1 MAKKGAIMLENISS
15 EEIKSQFKSNKKVR
29 LISLVVGG
37 IVLLIV
43 GYFIYRQFVA
53 IPKGQK
59 SEDSYW
65 VGLNYANQDS
75 TDMAIDELSAAVK
88 KYDGYKGGE
97 NAQFVLGRQ
106 YMEKGDFKK
115 AIETL
120 EDVSTSDT
128 YISAMAV
135 GLQGDCYSEMGKYKE
150 AVEKYVA
157 AADENEND
165 MTTPSYLFKAGL
177 CAEKLQDF
185 EAALTYFQRIKDDF
199 ATFGNRKTID
209 KYIARVSGLKTK

>member
-1 MAKKGAIMLENISS
+1 MLENISS

-29 LISLVVGG
+29 LITFVVGG
-37 IVLLIV
+37 IVLLVV
-43 GYFIYRQFVA
+43 GYFVYRQFVM
-53 IPKGQK
+53 IPKGEK
-59 SEDSYW
+59 SEDAYW
-65 VGLNYANQDS
+65 VGLNYASQDS
-75 TDMAIDELSAAVK
+75 TDMAIDELNAAVK

-120 EDVSTSDT
+120 EGVNTSDT
-128 YISAMAV
+128 YLSAMAI
-135 GLQGDCYSEMGKYKE
+135 GLQGDCYSEMGKYKD
-150 AVEKYVA
+150 AVEKYVKA
-157 AADENEND
+157 AETNENE
-165 MTTPSYLFKAGL
+165 MTTPTYLFKAAL

-185 EAALTYFQRIKDDF
+185 DAALAHYQRIKDDF
-199 ATFGNRKTID
+199 LNFSNRKTID